1 MTQWKKTGINR
12 ILKMESCAG
21 SSSMIEVVHN
31 PKNDVFGI
39 FVTDELGYNDLIAL
53 RRDQVENLLKTVSDY
68 MEGKE

>member
-1 MTQWKKTGINR
+1 MTQWKKTGMKR

-31 PKNDVFGI
+31 PENDKFGVYI
-39 FVTDELGYNDLIAL
+39 TDETGYTDLIAL
-53 RRDQVENLLKTVSDY
+53 RRDQVEILLKTVSDY